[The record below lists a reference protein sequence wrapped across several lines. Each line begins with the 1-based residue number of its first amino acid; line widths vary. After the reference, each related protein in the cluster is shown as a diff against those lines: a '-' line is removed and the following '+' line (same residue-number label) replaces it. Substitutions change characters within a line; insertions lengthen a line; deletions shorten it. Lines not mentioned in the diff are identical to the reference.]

1 MNKFSFRNR
10 SVLAAAIGA
19 VLVFGTVS
27 QVEAQSSAQERAE
40 QRRARNADKQQGA
53 SKGKAAV
60 DYPEATRKAE
70 AKASSKASPKLQKMV
85 DLYDDDKAQE
95 AIAAANEIIANPA
108 FNAYDHAFAA
118 QIAAQ
123 ASYDA
128 DDAAAAKKYLQQA
141 IDFDGLDNNSHFG
154 AMYMLAQLQLQDDQ
168 YAESLKTLD
177 RFFAETKSTKPEQL
191 VVKGN
196 ALYRLERYPEAATV
210 LKQAI
215 DASPDPKPE
224 WQQLLM
230 ATYAESGN
238 AAEATRM
245 AEAVAAKNPNDKRA
259 QMNLAAVYQ
268 QADMLD
274 KSAAVLEK
282 LRAAGQ
288 LTDDR
293 EYRQLYATYLNM
305 DGREK
310 DAIGVINE
318 GLQKGVLKPD
328 YQAYVALAQANYFA
342 DQFGPAIDAYK
353 KAAPL
358 APDGETYLNLAR
370 VLWQEDRI
378 PEAKEAAKQA
388 VAKGVKKPEDAKKI
402 LALPGK

>member
-1 MNKFSFRNR
+1 MNKFSLRNR
-10 SVLAAAIGA
+10 SILAAAIGA
-19 VLVFGTVS
+19 VLVFGAVS
-27 QVEAQSSAQERAE
+27 QVNAQSAQDRAE
-40 QRRARNADKQQGA
+40 ERRARQAQGKQ
-53 SKGKAAV
+53 KAAKPAEE
-60 DYPEATRKAE
+60 YPQATRQVE
-70 AKASSKASPKLQKMV
+70 AKASSKGGQKLQKMMG
-85 DLYDDDKAQE
+85 LYDDDKGTE
-95 AIAAANEIIANPA
+95 ARAAADEIIATET
-108 FNAYDHAFAA
+108 FNAYDRAFAA
-118 QIAAQ
+118 QMAAQ
-123 ASYDA
+123 IAYDA
-128 DDAAAAKKYLQQA
+128 DDTAAAKEYLRKA
-141 IDFDGLDNNSHFG
+141 IELNGLDNNGHYG
-154 AMYMLAQLQLQDDQ
+154 AMYMLAQLQLQDEQ

-177 RFFAETKSTKPEQL
+177 TFFNETKSTKPEQL

-215 DASPDPKPE
+215 DSSPTPKPE

-238 AAEATRM
+238 AGEAAKM

-259 QMNLAAVYQ
+259 QLNLAAVYQ
-268 QADMLD
+268 QGEMYD

-282 LRAAGQ
+282 LRASGQ
-288 LTDDR
+288 LTEDK

-305 DGREK
+305 DGKEK
-310 DAIGVINE
+310 EAIAVIND
-318 GLQKGVLKPD
+318 GIQKGVLKPD
-328 YQAYVALAQANYFA
+328 YQTYLAQAQAYYFS
-342 DQFGPAIDAYK
+342 DQAGPAIDAYK

-358 APDGETYLNLAR
+358 APDGEAYLNLAR

-388 VAKGVKKPEDAKKI
+388 VAKGVKKPDDAKKI

>member
-1 MNKFSFRNR
+1 MNKFSLRNR
-10 SVLAAAIGA
+10 SILAAAIGA
-19 VLVFGTVS
+19 VLVFGAVS
-27 QVEAQSSAQERAE
+27 QVNAQSAQQRAE
-40 QRRARNADKQQGA
+40 ERRARQAEGKQKSA
-53 SKGKAAV
+53 KPAEE
-60 DYPEATRKAE
+60 YPQATRQVE
-70 AKASSKASPKLQKMV
+70 AKASSKGGQKLQKMMG
-85 DLYDDDKAQE
+85 LYDDDKGAE
-95 AIAAANEIIANPA
+95 ARAAADEIIATET
-108 FNAYDHAFAA
+108 FNAYDRAFAA
-118 QIAAQ
+118 QMAAQ
-123 ASYDA
+123 IAYDA
-128 DDAAAAKKYLQQA
+128 DDTAAAKNYLRKA
-141 IDFDGLDNNSHFG
+141 IELNGLDNNGHYG
-154 AMYMLAQLQLQDDQ
+154 AMYMLAQLQLQDEQ

-177 RFFAETKSTKPEQL
+177 TFFNETKSTKPEQL

-215 DASPDPKPE
+215 DSSPTPKPE

-238 AAEATRM
+238 AGEAAKM

-259 QMNLAAVYQ
+259 QLNLAAVYQ
-268 QADMLD
+268 QGEMYD

-282 LRAAGQ
+282 LRASGQ
-288 LTDDR
+288 LTEDK

-305 DGREK
+305 DGKEK
-310 DAIGVINE
+310 EAIAVIND
-318 GLQKGVLKPD
+318 GIQKGVLKPD
-328 YQAYVALAQANYFA
+328 YQTYLAQAQAYYFS
-342 DQFGPAIDAYK
+342 DQAGPAIDAYK

-358 APDGETYLNLAR
+358 APDGEAYLNLAR

-388 VAKGVKKPEDAKKI
+388 VAKGVKKPDDAKKI

>member
-1 MNKFSFRNR
+1 MNKFSLRNR
-10 SVLAAAIGA
+10 SILAAAIGA
-19 VLVFGTVS
+19 VLVFGAVS
-27 QVEAQSSAQERAE
+27 QVNAQSAQDRAE
-40 QRRARNADKQQGA
+40 ERRARQAEGKQ
-53 SKGKAAV
+53 KAAKPAEE
-60 DYPEATRKAE
+60 YPQATRQVE
-70 AKASSKASPKLQKMV
+70 AKASSKGGQKLQKMMG
-85 DLYDDDKAQE
+85 LYDDDKGTE
-95 AIAAANEIIANPA
+95 ARAAADEIIATET
-108 FNAYDHAFAA
+108 FNAYDRAFAA
-118 QIAAQ
+118 QMAAQ
-123 ASYDA
+123 IAYDA
-128 DDAAAAKKYLQQA
+128 DDTAAAKNYLRKA
-141 IDFDGLDNNSHFG
+141 IELNGLDNNGHYG
-154 AMYMLAQLQLQDDQ
+154 AMYMLAQLQLQDEQ

-177 RFFAETKSTKPEQL
+177 TFFNETKSTKPEQL

-215 DASPDPKPE
+215 DSSPTPKPE

-238 AAEATRM
+238 AGEAAKM

-259 QMNLAAVYQ
+259 QLNLAAVYQ
-268 QADMLD
+268 QGEMYD

-282 LRAAGQ
+282 LRASGQ
-288 LTDDR
+288 LTEDK

-305 DGREK
+305 DGKEK
-310 DAIGVINE
+310 EAIAVIND
-318 GLQKGVLKPD
+318 GIQKGVLKPD
-328 YQAYVALAQANYFA
+328 YQTYLAQAQAYYFS
-342 DQFGPAIDAYK
+342 DQAGPAIDAYK

-358 APDGETYLNLAR
+358 APDGEAYLNLAR

-388 VAKGVKKPEDAKKI
+388 VAKGVKKPDDAKKI

>member
-1 MNKFSFRNR
+1 MNKFSLRNR

-19 VLVFGTVS
+19 VLVFGAVS
-27 QVEAQSSAQERAE
+27 QVNAQTAQDRAAE
-40 QRRARNADKQQGA
+40 RRAKQEGKKSTAAKPADE
-53 SKGKAAV
+53 
-60 DYPEATRKAE
+60 YPNATRQVE
-70 AKASSKASPKLQKMV
+70 AKASSKGGPKLQKMMS
-85 DLYDDDKAQE
+85 LYDDDKGPQAL
-95 AIAAANEIIANPA
+95 AAADEIIATDT
-108 FNAYDHAFAA
+108 FNAYDRAFAA

-123 ASYDA
+123 IAYDA
-128 DDAAAAKKYLQQA
+128 DDTAGAKKYLQKA
-141 IDFDGLDNNSHFG
+141 IELNGLDNNGHFG
-154 AMYMLAQLQLQDDQ
+154 AMYMLAQLQLQDEQ

-177 RFFAETKSTKPEQL
+177 TFFAETKSTKPEQL

-196 ALYRLERYPEAATV
+196 ALYRMERYPEAATV

-215 DASPDPKPE
+215 DASPNPKPE

-238 AAEATRM
+238 AGEAAKM

-259 QMNLAAVYQ
+259 QLNLAAVYQ
-268 QADMLD
+268 QGEMFD

-282 LRAAGQ
+282 LRASGQ
-288 LTDDR
+288 LTEDK

-305 DGREK
+305 DGKEK
-310 DAIGVINE
+310 EAISVIND

-328 YQAYVALAQANYFA
+328 YQTYLAQAQAYYFS
-342 DQFGPAIDAYK
+342 DQAGPAIDAYK

-358 APDGETYLNLAR
+358 APDGEAYLNLAR

-388 VAKGVKKPEDAKKI
+388 VAKGVKKPDDAKKI
-402 LALPGK
+402 IALPNK

>member
-1 MNKFSFRNR
+1 MNKFSLR
-10 SVLAAAIGA
+10 SRSILAAAIGA
-19 VLVFGTVS
+19 VLVFGAVS
-27 QVEAQSSAQERAE
+27 QVNAQSAQDRAE
-40 QRRARNADKQQGA
+40 ERRARQAEGKQ
-53 SKGKAAV
+53 KATKPAEE
-60 DYPEATRKAE
+60 YPQATRKVD
-70 AKASSKASPKLQKMV
+70 AKASSKGGQKLQKMMG
-85 DLYDDDKAQE
+85 LYDDDKGPQAR
-95 AIAAANEIIANPA
+95 AAADEIIATET
-108 FNAYDHAFAA
+108 FNAYDRAFAA
-118 QIAAQ
+118 QMAAQ
-123 ASYDA
+123 IAYDA
-128 DDAAAAKKYLQQA
+128 DDTAAAKNYLRKA
-141 IDFDGLDNNSHFG
+141 IELNGLDNNGHYG
-154 AMYMLAQLQLQDDQ
+154 AMYMLAQLQLQDEQ

-177 RFFAETKSTKPEQL
+177 TFFNETKSTKPEQL

-215 DASPDPKPE
+215 DSSPNPKPE

-238 AAEATRM
+238 AGEAAKM

-259 QMNLAAVYQ
+259 QLNLAAVYQ
-268 QADMLD
+268 QGEMYD

-282 LRAAGQ
+282 LRASGQ
-288 LTDDR
+288 LTEDK

-305 DGREK
+305 DGKEK
-310 DAIGVINE
+310 EAIAVIND
-318 GLQKGVLKPD
+318 GIQKGVLKPD
-328 YQAYVALAQANYFA
+328 YQTYLAQAQAYYFS
-342 DQFGPAIDAYK
+342 DQAGPAIDAYK

-358 APDGETYLNLAR
+358 APDGEAYLNLAR

-388 VAKGVKKPEDAKKI
+388 VAKGVKKPDDAKKI